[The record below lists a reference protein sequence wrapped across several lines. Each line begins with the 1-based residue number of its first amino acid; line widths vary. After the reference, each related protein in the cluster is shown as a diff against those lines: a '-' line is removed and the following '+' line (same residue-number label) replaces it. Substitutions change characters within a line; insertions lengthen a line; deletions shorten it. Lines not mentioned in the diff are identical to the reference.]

1 MKSFRFIGLILLSA
15 CSINTAQSS
24 SIPGAKTCAE
34 FRTDCEYI
42 CKGYGG
48 VSFENRPKEKDEYSS
63 LGNYKVW
70 TEAYQSFSY
79 EFSF

>member
-48 VSFENRPKEKDEYSS
+48 SPEVTNCNGEKPGPSS
-63 LGNYKVW
+63 TCACNLNSGR
-70 TEAYQSFSY
+70 
-79 EFSF
+79 